1 MCSTLK
7 EMEWLRNCLTDTGIS
22 FATLFSYVCETID
35 FREFERTRHLRS
47 VSDSVARQ
55 FGHFEICCTL
65 MQGVLELR
73 LSYRNLSLPTSSDIA
88 ISYSMLRIISDVL
101 GKGIFFDFGEF
112 FTWWVEA
119 NSNLNLQRNKD
130 LAEVVYQR
138 PCRRGPQKG
147 VVFRVSLTPHC
158 INDHNL
164 MDEVMIFEYQPLETR
179 RDVAHHAG

>member
-1 MCSTLK
+1 MCCKLE
-7 EMEWLRNCLTDTGIS
+7 EMEWLQDCLTDTGIS
-22 FATLFSYVCETID
+22 FDAFFSFICETID
-35 FREFERTRHLRS
+35 LSEHELSRDLRS
-47 VSDSVARQ
+47 VSDDFVRQ
-55 FGHFEICCTL
+55 FRHFEIFCAL
-65 MQGVLELR
+65 LPEQLELR
-73 LSYRNLSLPTSSDIA
+73 LSYRNLSLPIPSDIT